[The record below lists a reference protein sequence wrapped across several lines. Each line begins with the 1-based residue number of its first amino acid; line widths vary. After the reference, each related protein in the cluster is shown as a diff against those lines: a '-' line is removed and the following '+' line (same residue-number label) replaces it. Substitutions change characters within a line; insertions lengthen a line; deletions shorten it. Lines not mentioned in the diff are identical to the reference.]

1 MAQQVTL
8 GHVEETSDRISSHLG
23 WGFTLSD
30 EKEVVRVALSYSSR
44 QDAEQARKEMGR
56 LLSTAIHIVF
66 T

>member
-1 MAQQVTL
+1 MAQVKL

-30 EKEVVRVALSYSSR
+30 EHDRLLLFACR
-44 QDAEQARKEMGR
+44 PEQGRKEMGR
-56 LLSTAIHIVF
+56 VLSTAAHVVF